1 MTIVVRAA
9 RRTDWPALRALYLHA
24 RRDTFAWLPAER
36 FAAGDFD
43 EHTRGEALL
52 VAQARDEGIVGFV
65 SVWEPE
71 RFVHHLY
78 VAGTRL
84 REGIGAALL
93 RALPGWPAARYRLKC
108 LVRNERALAFW
119 RIRGR
124 RISAARNAGSGDC
137 RSAGEARLT
146 GVAARADAVRHRT
159 KDRHAA
165 SAARLWCA
173 DCNGACTTCSCR

>member
-108 LVRNERALAFW
+108 LVRNERALAFY
-119 RIRGR
+119 RAHGFVEIDSGV
-124 RISAARNAGSGDC
+124 SAD
-137 RSAGEARLT
+137 GEYRLLGT
-146 GVAARADAVRHRT
+146 R
-159 KDRHAA
+159 
-165 SAARLWCA
+165 
-173 DCNGACTTCSCR
+173 

>member
-93 RALPGWPAARYRLKC
+93 RALPGWPAAR
-108 LVRNERALAFW
+108 
-119 RIRGR
+119 
-124 RISAARNAGSGDC
+124 
-137 RSAGEARLT
+137 
-146 GVAARADAVRHRT
+146 
-159 KDRHAA
+159 
-165 SAARLWCA
+165 
-173 DCNGACTTCSCR
+173 

>member
-108 LVRNERALAFW
+108 LVRNERALAFY
-119 RIRGR
+119 RAHGFVEIDSGVSADGEYRQLGR
-124 RISAARNAGSGDC
+124 REAATAARPGKRD
-137 RSAGEARLT
+137 
-146 GVAARADAVRHRT
+146 
-159 KDRHAA
+159 
-165 SAARLWCA
+165 
-173 DCNGACTTCSCR
+173 

>member
-1 MTIVVRAA
+1 MPPAAPIGPRCARSICTRAA
-9 RRTDWPALRALYLHA
+9 THSRGCLPSVSPPAIS
-24 RRDTFAWLPAER
+24 TS
-36 FAAGDFD
+36 
-43 EHTRGEALL
+43 TREALL

-108 LVRNERALAFW
+108 LVRNERALAFY
-119 RIRGR
+119 RAHGFVEIDSGVSADGEYRLLGTR
-124 RISAARNAGSGDC
+124 EAATAARPGKRD
-137 RSAGEARLT
+137 
-146 GVAARADAVRHRT
+146 
-159 KDRHAA
+159 
-165 SAARLWCA
+165 
-173 DCNGACTTCSCR
+173 